1 MGFEERV
8 KVCRGRPANHS
19 IMAVIFNSTLS
30 GLKAA
35 ERLHNFYSETRHG
48 RSDFENIRICSS
60 SRRTGE
66 TSKASEK
73 KAEHVLYGYLGIAED
88 LDKLEYETKKRCLVK
103 SKKEI
108 ENIAMPM

>member
-1 MGFEERV
+1 MEMF

-30 GLKAA
+30 GLEAA
-35 ERLHNFYSETRHG
+35 ERLHNFYSKTKHG
-48 RSDFENIRICSS
+48 KSDFENIRSCSS
-60 SRRTGE
+60 SCSKDE
-66 TSKASEK
+66 SKASEK
-73 KAEHVLYGYLGIAED
+73 KAEHVLYGYLGTAED

-108 ENIAMPM
+108 WSIAMQP